1 MIGQHI
7 SSEPG
12 ARCRRGERGQ
22 TILLVAVSMVSLLA
36 MAALAIDVVTLY
48 VARTEV
54 QRAADAAALVGAKA
68 IADSGVTSLPPGDP
82 SLPDAITLAQSM
94 ATAVVLAMVNAPT
107 LISNPVAGSPP
118 TLVGGVPTFN
128 FTLNNN
134 PTVTVTLQQTNLP
147 TFFAR
152 VFGQRSA
159 TTSATAMAEAYNPSN
174 LINQANFPPVIPRCV
189 KPWLVAN
196 LDPTNPILGQ
206 PFIDEAT
213 GAVVANVTTL
223 AATPFNLQADCRNG
237 VSFCQIHHNPM
248 QRVAGETG
256 MEYLPMLVTPNPAVD
271 ACPSGVGATNY
282 EEGVACC
289 NARTYSCG
297 GNTTNADWD
306 STINPEDGRAAGAA
320 ALATEL
326 LIHATDTGPG
336 QGQDT
341 LDYPSP
347 WPSAPPRI
355 TGGTR
360 SLMNNR
366 VVTTSSSIVSVP
378 IVDNPATGF
387 STSTGPV
394 TVVGFLQAFVNEVS
408 DVAGPPSH
416 VGEINIRVLNVVGC
430 SSTPNGN
437 TPILGGNGAST
448 IPVRLITPP

>member
-1 MIGQHI
+1 MLPEDYRSQHR
-7 SSEPG
+7 SQ
-12 ARCRRGERGQ
+12 RGQ

-68 IADSGVTSLPPGDP
+68 VADSGLTTLPPGDP
-82 SLPDAITLAQSM
+82 SLAAAATLAQSM
-94 ATAVVLAMVNAPT
+94 ATAAVLATINASPP
-107 LISNPVAGSPP
+107 INQVAGSQP
-118 TLVGGVPTFN
+118 TLVGGAPTFN
-128 FTLNNN
+128 NLIANNSN
-134 PTVTVTLQQTNLP
+134 PTVTVTLQQANLP

-152 VFGQRSA
+152 IFGQRSA

-174 LINQANFPPVIPRCV
+174 LVNQANFPPVTPRCV

-196 LDPTNPILGQ
+196 MDPTNGNTF
-206 PFIDEAT
+206 FIDEPS
-213 GAVVANVTTL
+213 GAVLANLATL
-223 AATPFNLQADCRNG
+223 EASSFNLKADCRTG
-237 VSFCQIHHNPM
+237 VSFCQLKDNPM
-248 QRVAGETG
+248 VPVGSETAV
-256 MEYLPMLVTPNPAVD
+256 EYLPMLVTPNPGVD
-271 ACPSGVGATNY
+271 ACPASFGATNY
-282 EEGVACC
+282 EQGVACC
-289 NARTYSCG
+289 SAKTYSCG
-297 GNTTNADWD
+297 INAADWD

-326 LIHATDTGPG
+326 LIHASDTGLG

-347 WPSAPPRI
+347 WPNGPPRI
-355 TGGTR
+355 TAGTANP
-360 SLMNNR
+360 MNNQ
-366 VVTTSSSIVSVP
+366 VVTTSSSIVTVP
-378 IVDNPATGF
+378 IVDNTNFF

-394 TVVGFLQAFVNEVS
+394 TVVGFLQAFVNAVS
-408 DVAGPPSH
+408 SDAGPPNH

-437 TPILGGNGAST
+437 TPIVGGNGAST